1 LSEEY
6 KIEMPRACEYVP
18 TKGQTNKKAARLLF
32 DRILPHDITWRPYE
46 DYRDV
51 ISFSEHTL
59 YSGWIRNGSSKIRYL
74 PERVLCQFG
83 YLQSI
88 PRHQEDCATI
98 VTTLE
103 QVDQQWAGYLQPVL
117 TAEMLGSRVVLPTDT
132 VSGYMDWYLKISH
145 PYIIP
150 IPESY
155 TVRLVQIGAV
165 VQEEAPS
172 QSQLSS
178 PMVARLGHIRDIL
191 QELLASD
198 ENCKRFP
205 CIPTP
210 GGC

>member
-1 LSEEY
+1 
-6 KIEMPRACEYVP
+6 M
-18 TKGQTNKKAARLLF
+18 TTF
-32 DRILPHDITWRPYE
+32 D
-46 DYRDV
+46 
-51 ISFSEHTL
+51 
-59 YSGWIRNGSSKIRYL
+59 
-74 PERVLCQFG
+74 
-83 YLQSI
+83 
-88 PRHQEDCATI
+88 
-98 VTTLE
+98 
-103 QVDQQWAGYLQPVL
+103 QVDEQWAVYQWHVL
-117 TAEMLGSRVVLPTDT
+117 TAEMLGSRVVLPTDI
-132 VSGYMDWYLKISH
+132 VPGYMDWYLKISH